1 MSDLTLLEVFIL
13 VLLLRV
19 LLLIIFVDPLRDRGV
34 VVMGRKLGSV
44 KGFVEVGEVGLWRGV
59 VGRLDVK
66 EDGGGGSQGDWR

>member
-34 VVMGRKLGSV
+34 VFMDRKLGSV
-44 KGFVEVGEVGLWRGV
+44 KGFVEVWEVGLWRGV
-59 VGRLDVK
+59 VGGLDVI
-66 EDGGGGSQGDWR
+66 DDVWGVVG

>member
-34 VVMGRKLGSV
+34 VFMDRKLGSV
-44 KGFVEVGEVGLWRGV
+44 KGFVEVWEVGLWRGV

-66 EDGGGGSQGDWR
+66 EDGGVSRGDWR

>member
-1 MSDLTLLEVFIL
+1 MSNLTLLEVFIL

-34 VVMGRKLGSV
+34 VFMDRKLGSV
-44 KGFVEVGEVGLWRGV
+44 KGFVEVWEVGLWRGV

-66 EDGGGGSQGDWR
+66 EDGGGCPGVI